1 MIIGKPVA
9 GILKTYQDQNSNV
22 AKAKAGKTEAVRS
35 AQKPDEVILSSGV
48 QGFGAVLQSVLAMSD
63 VRDEKVAAYQK
74 AIEDGSYHVES
85 KDIAQRMIGRPAA
98 E

>member
-9 GILKTYQDQNSNV
+9 GILKTYQEQNNNA
-22 AKAKAGKTEAVRS
+22 AKVKSGKTDVVRPT
-35 AQKPDEVILSSGV
+35 QKPDEVILSSGV

-63 VRDEKVAAYQK
+63 VRDDKVATYQK